1 MGGGDRRL
9 PEAHGQLAWH
19 TQHCGDCLNTMEGV
33 LRASHAGHS
42 KHTLALS
49 CTHTPNISSTHA
61 FPQGYQLRHCYNK
74 QKGIYNDAIQGIL

>member
-1 MGGGDRRL
+1 
-9 PEAHGQLAWH
+9 
-19 TQHCGDCLNTMEGV
+19 MEGV

-74 QKGIYNDAIQGIL
+74 QKGIYNDAIQGTVKPLSFDISRIREHIVFLQQLTGEL